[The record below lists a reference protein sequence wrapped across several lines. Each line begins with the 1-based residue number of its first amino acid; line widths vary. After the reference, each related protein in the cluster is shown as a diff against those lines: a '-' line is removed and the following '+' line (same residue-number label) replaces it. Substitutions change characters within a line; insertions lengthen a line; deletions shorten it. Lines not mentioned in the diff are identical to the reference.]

1 MRCRRYLVAV
11 TVAVV
16 VGAPTAL
23 AAPPPTPGGVEKLW
37 SQFPLTTPAR
47 GKPAAVHPAPSG
59 GKRPHVA
66 KQPAAPATPARTE
79 PTPSQHAQARNS
91 GTDGRIVVAMG
102 STAVVVA
109 VLALALLSRRG
120 SLSRTS
126 SNSEGGEM
134 PDFLRPRGRKDGKE
148 QGENTDAGGW
158 VSTAVGSYSV
168 RTADGGGGV
177 TEPPAPVEK
186 APEEPEPVSESAG
199 LDMSSVGEHVASVLA
214 AAEGAAQ
221 RIRSEA
227 QQEAKE
233 TEQEAARA
241 ANEIRTRAT
250 QEAQAERASS
260 RRLVDE
266 AEVASRGIRAEADQ
280 YADDRRREAEAQ
292 AAQTV
297 RDAERRAASIADT
310 SDERNRVLLANI
322 AESETRL
329 RDLAQSLRGVAASLD
344 DVVGNADTAELGDQ
358 ELAPERLEDALRI
371 DVDDGR
377 RDVKGRR

>member
-1 MRCRRYLVAV
+1 
-11 TVAVV
+11 
-16 VGAPTAL
+16 
-23 AAPPPTPGGVEKLW
+23 
-37 SQFPLTTPAR
+37 
-47 GKPAAVHPAPSG
+47 
-59 GKRPHVA
+59 
-66 KQPAAPATPARTE
+66 
-79 PTPSQHAQARNS
+79 
-91 GTDGRIVVAMG
+91 
-102 STAVVVA
+102 
-109 VLALALLSRRG
+109 
-120 SLSRTS
+120 
-126 SNSEGGEM
+126 
-134 PDFLRPRGRKDGKE
+134 
-148 QGENTDAGGW
+148 
-158 VSTAVGSYSV
+158 
-168 RTADGGGGV
+168 
-177 TEPPAPVEK
+177 
-186 APEEPEPVSESAG
+186 

-266 AEVASRGIRAEADQ
+266 AEVASRAIRAEADQ

>member
-1 MRCRRYLVAV
+1 
-11 TVAVV
+11 
-16 VGAPTAL
+16 
-23 AAPPPTPGGVEKLW
+23 
-37 SQFPLTTPAR
+37 
-47 GKPAAVHPAPSG
+47 
-59 GKRPHVA
+59 
-66 KQPAAPATPARTE
+66 
-79 PTPSQHAQARNS
+79 
-91 GTDGRIVVAMG
+91 MG

-109 VLALALLSRRG
+109 VLALALLTRRG

-148 QGENTDAGGW
+148 QGENSEAAGW

-168 RTADGGGGV
+168 RTADGGGSGV
-177 TEPPAPVEK
+177 TEAPASVEK
-186 APEEPEPVSESAG
+186 EPEEPVSESAG

-214 AAEGAAQ
+214 AAEAAAQ

>member
-1 MRCRRYLVAV
+1 
-11 TVAVV
+11 
-16 VGAPTAL
+16 
-23 AAPPPTPGGVEKLW
+23 
-37 SQFPLTTPAR
+37 
-47 GKPAAVHPAPSG
+47 
-59 GKRPHVA
+59 
-66 KQPAAPATPARTE
+66 
-79 PTPSQHAQARNS
+79 
-91 GTDGRIVVAMG
+91 
-102 STAVVVA
+102 
-109 VLALALLSRRG
+109 
-120 SLSRTS
+120 
-126 SNSEGGEM
+126 M

-148 QGENTDAGGW
+148 GENTEAAGW

-168 RTADGGGGV
+168 RTADGTGGV
-177 TEPPAPVEK
+177 TEPPAAALVET
-186 APEEPEPVSESAG
+186 APEEAPSQSAG

-214 AAEGAAQ
+214 AAEAAAQ
-221 RIRSEA
+221 RIRGEA

-280 YADDRRREAEAQ
+280 YADDRRREVEAQ

-310 SDERNRVLLANI
+310 SGERNRVLLANI

-344 DVVGNADTAELGDQ
+344 DVVGNGDSPAVDDQ
-358 ELAPERLEDALRI
+358 GPAHEHLEDALRVE
-371 DVDDGR
+371 VDEER